1 MSETMIVYLYNLLT
15 QTAQNGDSPGFW
27 DWYARLADSIGILTF
42 ILGAILA
49 WRAKNELQKLRE
61 LINRV
66 NLVQDIAVTK
76 QILLDIQGLHTDAN
90 EINLRRAIDR
100 YSQVREQLLRIKEH
114 TEGLT
119 RDQEKAFL
127 KVLAELGAMQQAATG
142 IMITRDTSHG
152 GWMRLRSV
160 HLMSRPIIASWLHLA
175 KSWRK
180 YWRILGKVWVPSY
193 GKQGKEA
200 TAYQAAN

>member
-152 GWMRLRSV
+152 RLDAAALGAFDVAAYNS
-160 HLMSRPIIASWLHLA
+160 HLA
-175 KSWRK
+175 AFSEILE
-180 YWRILGKVWVPSY
+180 RILADTRKGV
-193 GKQGKEA
+193 G
-200 TAYQAAN
+200 T